1 MRISDW
7 SSDVC
12 SSDLHSSIR
21 RLRRHG
27 CKVGVDRSRRPRLYE
42 AKGKGI
48 TLAVPVEFDRHYL
61 GKLLF
66 HDFRKHDLAA
76 VTPVRVSVR
85 KLPHR
90 FTAFAA
96 RLTETLQ
103 LGSASCRA
111 NVCP

>member
-12 SSDLHSSIR
+12 STDHHSSIR

-48 TLAVPVEFDRHYL
+48 TLDVPVEIDRHYL
-61 GKLLF
+61 GKLLV
-66 HDFRKHDLAA
+66 HDFRKHDIAD
-76 VTPVRVSVR
+76 VTTVRVEGRKMHHRVR
-85 KLPHR
+85 E
-90 FTAFAA
+90 AAA
-96 RLTETLQ
+96 RRIETKMELVD
-103 LGSASCRA
+103 GVAGA
-111 NVCP
+111 G